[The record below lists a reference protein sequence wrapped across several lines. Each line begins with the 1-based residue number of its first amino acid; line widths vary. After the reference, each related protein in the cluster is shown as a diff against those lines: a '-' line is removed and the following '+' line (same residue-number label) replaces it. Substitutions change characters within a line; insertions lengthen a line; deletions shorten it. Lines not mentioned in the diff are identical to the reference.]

1 MSESPR
7 RALIVID
14 VQNEYVSGNMLIEY
28 PPIQDSL
35 AAVGRAIDAAQA
47 AGVPVVA
54 VQHSSAPNSPVFAK
68 GSPGWE
74 LHSVVTSRGYDHL
87 IEKAKPSAFIDTD
100 LAAWIAMHGIDTLT
114 VAGYMT
120 QHCDNSTILQA
131 MHAGLK
137 VEFLHDAAGSPSYV
151 NRAGRVSAKQIH
163 ETYCVVLQ
171 TGFAAVLSTDE
182 WIAALS
188 SGAAPERDN
197 IVASSKRAQEGG
209 AA

>member
-1 MSESPR
+1 MSETPR

-14 VQNEYVSGNMLIEY
+14 VQNEYVSGNLLIEY
-28 PPIQDSL
+28 PPIQQSL

-47 AGVPVVA
+47 AGIPVVA
-54 VQHSSAPNSPVFAK
+54 VQHSAAPNSPVFAK

-87 IEKAKPSAFIDTD
+87 IEKTKPSAFIDTD
-100 LAAWIAMHGIDTLT
+100 LAAWIAMHGIDTLV

-137 VEFLHDAAGSPSYV
+137 VEFLHDAAGSPSYA
-151 NRAGRVSAKQIH
+151 NRAGHASAQEIH
-163 ETYCVVLQ
+163 NSYCVVLQ
-171 TGFAAVLSTDE
+171 SGFAAVLSTDE
-182 WIAALS
+182 WVAALA
-188 SGAAPERDN
+188 SGEAPERDN
-197 IVASSKRAQEGG
+197 IVVSNKRSR
-209 AA
+209 AAGPA